1 MGEKHVLAVNL
12 TREWEARRPQFLAVG
27 LFPSVLLVTSKQ
39 LIDHMKNEKGME
51 NGVGS
56 KRDGVGGQREF
67 VLVFQVE
74 DNWMHAIFGGLWQYE
89 MDVFLVDSLAY
100 GDGTSPLFTACK
112 HDLGN
117 GR

>member
-1 MGEKHVLAVNL
+1 
-12 TREWEARRPQFLAVG
+12 
-27 LFPSVLLVTSKQ
+27 
-39 LIDHMKNEKGME
+39 
-51 NGVGS
+51 
-56 KRDGVGGQREF
+56 
-67 VLVFQVE
+67 
-74 DNWMHAIFGGLWQYE
+74 MHAIFGGLWQYE

>member
-1 MGEKHVLAVNL
+1 MVEATQAGNERTSRTGASQSRAGKEVAESSSMGEKHVLAVNL

-56 KRDGVGGQREF
+56 KRDGVGG
-67 VLVFQVE
+67 
-74 DNWMHAIFGGLWQYE
+74 
-89 MDVFLVDSLAY
+89 
-100 GDGTSPLFTACK
+100 
-112 HDLGN
+112 
-117 GR
+117 